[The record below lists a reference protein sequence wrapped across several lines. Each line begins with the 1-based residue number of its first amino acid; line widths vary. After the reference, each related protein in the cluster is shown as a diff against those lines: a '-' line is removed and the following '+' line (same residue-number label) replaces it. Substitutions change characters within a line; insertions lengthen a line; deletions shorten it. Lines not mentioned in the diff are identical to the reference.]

1 MNKKVLSLLSIAF
14 FAYQANAQDPLAYPQ
29 EAGDAKVL
37 EQNTQ
42 NANQGESLFSG
53 QPNKANP
60 ATSFVK
66 DNFGQDNAQ
75 GGQNDL
81 LNANNHPQLYNESA
95 SLESA
100 EGLDEQQL
108 TLMKNA
114 IRNQNLKAIQGTF
127 FHKKYKGFEN
137 TKNLNFE
144 NDKTQKIRTRFAMA
158 TTLIFET
165 DIKSYILGDST
176 GFKIEE
182 IPDLPNAIAVKPLLI
197 GIDTS
202 LTIFTKDNKL
212 HTFYL
217 FSTDYKSN
225 KNPDLIV
232 YIKDEESKK
241 SQSEKE
247 EQLAKDYL
255 IIKEGI
261 AEVRVKRSEI
271 NRGYKQKAKKA
282 NAHLLAEEIF
292 DDKQF
297 TYFKYDKKKMPQ
309 IPSVFVVIDKQ
320 DSPIETR
327 VIGDYIIA
335 ETTAKQFSIVLG
347 DSYVCVE
354 KMESKNKKPIKAQ
367 NATIRNYD
375 NADTSLPNSL
385 KPKTRK
391 EL

>member
-1 MNKKVLSLLSIAF
+1 MKKTLISSIIAF
-14 FAYQANAQDPLAYPQ
+14 LALNPLQAQSNEEINQKVQELYEAQQTSQSAS
-29 EAGDAKVL
+29 
-37 EQNTQ
+37 
-42 NANQGESLFSG
+42 QGESLFSG
-53 QPNKANP
+53 KPNQNNP
-60 ATSFVK
+60 ATSYIK
-66 DNFGQDNAQ
+66 DNFGDSQVELANAT
-75 GGQNDL
+75 
-81 LNANNHPQLYNESA
+81 NHPQLYNENA
-95 SLESA
+95 SLQSY
-100 EGLDEQQL
+100 EGQMEEGQL
-108 TLMKNA
+108 ELMKNA
-114 IRNQNLKAIQGTF
+114 IRNQNLNALQGTF
-127 FHKKYKGFEN
+127 FNKKYQGTEN
-137 TKNLNFE
+137 TKNLYFE

-225 KNPDLIV
+225 KNPDLVV
-232 YIKDEESKK
+232 YVKDEESKK
-241 SQSEKE
+241 YNEKKQKE
-247 EQLAKDYL
+247 LEKDYL

-261 AEVRVKRSEI
+261 AEMRVKKSDI
-271 NRGYKQKAKKA
+271 YRGYKQKAKKA

-327 VIGDYIIA
+327 VIGNYIIA

-354 KMESKNKKPIKAQ
+354 RIEPKNEKPKKVQ
-367 NATIRNYD
+367 NATIKNYTPLD
-375 NADTSLPNSL
+375 NKPNNNL
-385 KPKTRK
+385 KPKTK